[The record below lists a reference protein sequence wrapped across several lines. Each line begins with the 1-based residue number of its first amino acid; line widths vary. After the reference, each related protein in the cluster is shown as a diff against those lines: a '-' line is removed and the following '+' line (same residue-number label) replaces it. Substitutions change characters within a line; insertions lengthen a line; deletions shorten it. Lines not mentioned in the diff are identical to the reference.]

1 MFEHQVKFRVLYSDT
16 DKMGYMY
23 YGQYAKYLEMGRVEA
38 LRSLGLS
45 YKVME
50 DTGVMLP
57 VLDLNLK
64 YIKPILYDEQVK
76 LITRVKK
83 MPGTRI
89 HFEYE
94 FFNEKGALTTKAETT
109 LVFVNCETGK
119 PCLIPEDFKSK
130 IENHFS

>member
-50 DTGVMLP
+50 DTGVILP

-64 YIKPILYDEQVK
+64 YIKPIFYDEQVS
-76 LITRVKK
+76 LITRVKE
-83 MPGTRI
+83 MPGSRI

-94 FFNEKGALTTKAETT
+94 FHNEKGDLTTKAETT
-109 LVFVNCETGK
+109 LVFVNNETGK
-119 PCLIPEDFKSK
+119 PCFIPENFKSK
-130 IENHFS
+130 IEDYFS